1 MTDNTA
7 ETPSKSQSSGRL
19 AGRIAVVTGASRGI
33 GAAVA
38 KRFAAEGA
46 HLILV
51 AKTVGGLEE
60 IDDEIRAAGGSA
72 STLVP
77 LDLRNF
83 DAIDQMGASLYERFG
98 RLDILVGNAGLLGVL
113 SPVGHIA
120 PKVWSETLDVNLTAN
135 YRLLRSFDPLLKLSD
150 AGRAIFVT
158 SGAATKAS
166 AYWAIYSAT
175 KAALDVLVK
184 TYAAENQ
191 KTNICANLLSPG
203 PIRTNMRA
211 KAFPGED
218 PNTLRTPEE
227 ITELFVELASAEC
240 QRNGEIVRVPDAE

>member
-1 MTDNTA
+1 MTENISNPT
-7 ETPSKSQSSGRL
+7 SKTTGTGRL
-19 AGRIAVVTGASRGI
+19 AGRIAVITGASRGI

-38 KRFAAEGA
+38 KRFGAEGA

-60 IDDEIRAAGGSA
+60 IDDEIRAAGGAA

-98 RLDILVGNAGLLGVL
+98 RLDILVGNAGLLGTL
-113 SPVGHIA
+113 SPVGHID
-120 PKVWSETLDVNLTAN
+120 PKVWSETLDINLTAN
-135 YRLLRSFDPLLKLSD
+135 WRLLRSFDPLLKLSD

-158 SGAATKAS
+158 SGAASKAS
-166 AYWAIYSAT
+166 AYWATYSVT

-184 TYAAENQ
+184 TYAAENE

-203 PIRTNMRA
+203 PIRTTMRA

-218 PNTLRTPEE
+218 PDTLRTPEE
-227 ITELFVELASAEC
+227 ITDLFVELASADC
-240 QRNGEIVRVPDAE
+240 QRNGEIVRVPGA

>member
-1 MTDNTA
+1 MTENTPEA
-7 ETPSKSQSSGRL
+7 NSQTTGTGRL

-38 KRFAAEGA
+38 KRFGAEGA

-60 IDDEIRAAGGSA
+60 IDDEIRAAGGAA

-98 RLDILVGNAGLLGVL
+98 RLDILVGNAGLLGTL

-120 PKVWSETLDVNLTAN
+120 PKVWSETLDINLTAN

-158 SGAATKAS
+158 SGAASKAN
-166 AYWAIYSAT
+166 AYWATYSVT

-184 TYAAENQ
+184 TYAAENE
-191 KTNICANLLSPG
+191 KTNICANLLSPA
-203 PIRTNMRA
+203 PIRTTMRA

-227 ITELFVELASAEC
+227 ITDLFVELASAEC
-240 QRNGEIVRVPDAE
+240 QRNGEIVRVPA